1 MQKTNLNFSFW
12 TTEIS
17 VIFLHLYLVLAS
29 RQGSITCTCNTCRT
43 AVQAAA
49 HELKTHTKKINNAYF
64 HSASLI
70 EFRHIKIFMSI
81 KLLKKRWQL
90 DRYLEFNTLTKV
102 HSTDLKIIWFCQR
115 FSREETIIYRVIF
128 VQKMLHPM
136 YYIFNPCTPVYHC
149 IPKYR
154 SSEVN

>member
-17 VIFLHLYLVLAS
+17 VRFLHLYLVLAS

-70 EFRHIKIFMSI
+70 EFRHIKIFMNI

-115 FSREETIIYRVIF
+115 FSREETIYTGLFLSKKCYTQFIIFSTLVHLYIIVYRNTDL
-128 VQKMLHPM
+128 QKL
-136 YYIFNPCTPVYHC
+136 N
-149 IPKYR
+149 
-154 SSEVN
+154 